1 MHTCRRRFTTH
12 AMAPDIPYTGQLWLF
27 THTVP
32 PRRGSSLAIAPH
44 SVVSAPQVGNL
55 GLQPLILEQ
64 CPCEHGVPHLL
75 VDVGLRIGG
84 ALPLVLLVDVGLRI
98 GGALPLV
105 LLRISFVL
113 GRKRLLGSRVKGLG

>member
-1 MHTCRRRFTTH
+1 MR
-12 AMAPDIPYTGQLWLF
+12 W
-27 THTVP
+27 
-32 PRRGSSLAIAPH
+32 PRTYLILDSYGSLLTQCPLGGGSSLAIAPH

-55 GLQPLILEQ
+55 GLEPLILEQ

-84 ALPLVLLVDVGLRI
+84 ALPLVLLVDVALRV

-105 LLRISFVL
+105 LLRIPLVL
-113 GRKRLLGSRVKGLG
+113 GRKRLLGSRVRGLG